1 MYKLQIGIMN
11 GKMKDENVD
20 MDSDN
25 ESDGNNNSEGQEY
38 TIRIPYF
45 TVAQYE
51 AGELD
56 KFDEIID
63 VRTPLEFAEDRI
75 PGAVNW

>member
-1 MYKLQIGIMN
+1 MN
-11 GKMKDENVD
+11 GKKKDENVD

-45 TVAQYE
+45 TVSQYV
-51 AGELD
+51 ARELD